1 MTLKEIFN
9 NTLEI
14 NNLLTTKFISDD
26 NIKELDFL
34 FKNYNKIPNLVLLGQ
49 SGAGKSTLINE
60 LLGTKLLE
68 ATNGKGA
75 VTQFPIELRYSDT
88 PKFTIVPEK
97 IDKNDLGEIF
107 NDKKYC
113 SNFNDSFLT
122 DNHLLELI
130 DEEIVNLN
138 NNDIPYD
145 ENNNKYKWKE
155 FYKIINGQ
163 LNNKN
168 NKNKYHFNYEK
179 CFFNVLPFIKKIILY
194 YPSDILKNINLVDLP
209 GLYDKSKIRTD
220 KTNKYLNNET
230 DFIIIVE
237 NNNRAVS
244 SAFIEKSLTNHIANI
259 ISKKRITDIL
269 IAITQID
276 ITYDTI
282 IDSYKE
288 DNDYDEDDELNKEE
302 LSEIFSEFNE
312 RIVDAEE
319 IISENIKNNESLKI
333 YNIESENISIQ
344 FCSSKNKINKDLDM
358 NTITKLRNYI
368 YNLSIKRSQ
377 KYESIIS
384 QLLKGYYDNIFD
396 YISQKSLK
404 NDEIAKIKSII
415 SEISNTIKHEL
426 KHCSQASYSPVCDKN
441 SFTEVIKSNE
451 KYKNKLNKYTE
462 AHTLIAVLRKL
473 YHESCHEEIFNMT
486 EDISE
491 PYIKLWNE
499 SYKRLLNKIND
510 NYNFNKSLIEK
521 DIYSKLYDINTI
533 NSSDID
539 KLKQMIISKLINKDS
554 STFINHHYISYEDY
568 LQNEGNDIIYKIIR
582 KHLIIYRWKAE
593 DISGTGTANECRNL
607 IEELLNY
614 DNSEKIRSE
623 INMELEK
630 LLLDTINKIKDTF
643 SKEFIKIITN
653 FCSKYND
660 IKIDINKIKD
670 LCNKID
676 LLFDNYEDDEQ
687 YEDCI

>member
-9 NTLEI
+9 NIYEI

-26 NIKELDFL
+26 NVKELDFL

-88 PKFTIVPEK
+88 PKFTIVPEN
-97 IDKNDLGEIF
+97 IDNNDLSEIL

-113 SNFNDSFLT
+113 SSFNDSFLT

-130 DEEIVNLN
+130 SEKIVNLN

-145 ENNNKYKWKE
+145 ENSNKYKWKD
-155 FYKIINGQ
+155 FYKMINGQ
-163 LNNKN
+163 LIN
-168 NKNKYHFNYEK
+168 NKNKYHINYDN
-179 CFFNVLPFIKKIILY
+179 CFFNILPFIKKIILY
-194 YPSDILKNINLVDLP
+194 HPSDILKNINLVDLP

-237 NNNRAVS
+237 NNNRAIT
-244 SAFIEKSLTNHIANI
+244 SAFIDKSLTNHIANI

-276 ITYDTI
+276 LTYDSI
-282 IDSYKE
+282 IDDYKE
-288 DNDYDEDDELNKEE
+288 ENEYDEDDELNEEE
-302 LSEIFSEFNE
+302 LSEVLSEFNE
-312 RIVDAEE
+312 RISNTEQT
-319 IISENIKNNESLKI
+319 ISENIKNKESLKI
-333 YNIESENISIQ
+333 YNIDSESINIQ
-344 FCSSKNKINKDLDM
+344 CCSSKNKINKDLDM
-358 NTITKLRNYI
+358 NTITKLREYI
-368 YNLSIKRSQ
+368 HNLSTKRGF

-384 QLLKGYYDNIFD
+384 QLLKDYYDNIFD
-396 YISQKSLK
+396 YITQKSLK
-404 NDEIAKIKSII
+404 NDEITKIKNII
-415 SEISNTIKHEL
+415 NEISNTILSEF
-426 KHCSQASYSPVCDKN
+426 KHCSQNSCISVCDKN

-451 KYKNKLNKYTE
+451 TYKNKLNRYTE
-462 AHTLIAVLRKL
+462 GHTLIAVLRKL
-473 YHESCHEEIFNMT
+473 YHESCHEVIFNMT

-491 PYIKLWNE
+491 PYIKLWNQ
-499 SYKRLLNKIND
+499 SYTKLLNNID
-510 NYNFNKSLIEK
+510 GNYNSNKSLIQK
-521 DIYSKLYDINTI
+521 DIYTKLYDINSI
-533 NSSDID
+533 DSSDID
-539 KLKQMIISKLINKDS
+539 KLKQSIIIKLVHKDS
-554 STFINHHYISYEDY
+554 STFINDQYVSYENY
-568 LQNEGNDIIYKIIR
+568 LQNEGNNIINKIIR
-582 KHLIIYRWKAE
+582 KHLIVYRWKAE

-623 INMELEK
+623 INKELGD
-630 LLLDTINKIKDTF
+630 LLLDTVNKIKDTF
-643 SKEFIKIITN
+643 IKEFTKIITN
-653 FCSKYND
+653 FYSKYND
-660 IKIDINKIKD
+660 IKIDINKIKE

-676 LLFDNYEDDEQ
+676 ILFDDNEKF
-687 YEDCI
+687 EDCM